1 MDSIQQGRTQYE
13 IVGGDGEI
21 YGPYSLEDLQQY
33 LNEQRVKSDTQ
44 VKVSGYR
51 RLDGT

>member
-1 MDSIQQGRTQYE
+1 MDSNQKGRTQYE

-21 YGPYSLEDLQQY
+21 YGPYSLKDFQQY
-33 LNEQRVKSDTQ
+33 LNEQRVQSDTHE
-44 VKVSGYR
+44 GIRYR